1 MLAQQVQGRNELR
14 ATAELNEPLRQAQLR
29 VEVLLLANRRKDE
42 FLTML
47 AHDLCGPLAAV
58 RHVVRLWGNQKGE
71 DATSERMQALIERQ
85 LGRLTGIV
93 DELQAVSKLDSDTLH
108 LQRERL
114 DLRDVVCR
122 AIETLEW
129 DMQERGHSLAKD
141 LPDVPVWM
149 QGDRGRLEQVFV
161 NLLAN
166 AARYTD
172 PGGRVSV
179 SVQVESSVIVVRVQD
194 SGVGIEPAQLP
205 HIFDMDIFEQEAE
218 QEPEQ
223 DSAATSR
230 SSSGRSVG
238 LAVVRNLIELHRGS
252 VTAVS
257 AGAGLGSEF
266 TVRLPTG

>member
-14 ATAELNEPLRQAQLR
+14 ATAELNEPSAPGAVARRSAA
-29 VEVLLLANRRKDE
+29 VLANRRKDE

-129 DMQERGHSLAKD
+129 DIR
-141 LPDVPVWM
+141 
-149 QGDRGRLEQVFV
+149 R
-161 NLLAN
+161 
-166 AARYTD
+166 
-172 PGGRVSV
+172 
-179 SVQVESSVIVVRVQD
+179 
-194 SGVGIEPAQLP
+194 
-205 HIFDMDIFEQEAE
+205 
-218 QEPEQ
+218 
-223 DSAATSR
+223 SAAIVLPWICR
-230 SSSGRSVG
+230 MRLFGCKAIAGVWNKCSS
-238 LAVVRNLIELHRGS
+238 
-252 VTAVS
+252 TC
-257 AGAGLGSEF
+257 
-266 TVRLPTG
+266 LPTPRGTPIQAVE